1 MNAKNVCVC
10 VRECVCVCSHVH
22 ALTHEHTHTHGH
34 QCSPHVLLEHVLGAA
49 ALAAV
54 LAHEHAVLLA
64 VMRAELTHIPAIIL
78 QFNKKVFKKVI
89 LILPLLRI
97 Y

>member
-10 VRECVCVCSHVH
+10 VRECV
-22 ALTHEHTHTHGH
+22 HTHTHTHTRTHARTHTHTQGH

-64 VMRAELTHIPAIIL
+64 VMRTELTHIPAIIL
-78 QFNKKVFKKVI
+78 
-89 LILPLLRI
+89 
-97 Y
+97 